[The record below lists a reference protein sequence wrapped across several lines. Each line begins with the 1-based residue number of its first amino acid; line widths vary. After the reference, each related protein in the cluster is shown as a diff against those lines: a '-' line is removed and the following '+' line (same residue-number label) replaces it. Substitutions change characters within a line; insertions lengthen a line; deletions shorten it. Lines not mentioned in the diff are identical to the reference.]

1 MARYI
6 DEILQPGEKILYSTS
21 VHWIFYTPGIL
32 AWIVA
37 IVGWIMERR
46 AEGSGTQVFWLAV
59 SVVAGLVAV
68 YWTFKAWFRRWTT
81 ETDVTSL
88 RVVHKEGFIKRRTF
102 EMNLD
107 KVESVDVDQTILGRI
122 LSYGDVTIRG
132 VGEGFETIKTIA
144 HPLQFRNNITAR

>member
-6 DEILQPGEKILYSTS
+6 EEILQPGEKILYSTT

-32 AWIVA
+32 AWIVTL
-37 IVGWIMERR
+37 VTWIMNRR
-46 AEGSGTQVFWLAV
+46 ADATGLGVLWLAI
-59 SVVAGLVAV
+59 SVIAGLVAI

-88 RVVHKEGFIKRRTF
+88 RVVHKEGFVKRRTF

-122 LSYGDVTIRG
+122 LGYGDVTIRG
-132 VGEGFETIKTIA
+132 VGEGFETIRTIA